1 MSRRLIAAKQF
12 STSQENKI
20 VPEGKRKNNIGIIL
34 ASLADNTPH
43 IDDSDFYKKYSKL
56 PKIGDDIKTSLKE
69 HEEKRKKYDELSK
82 IFENYHNYDNGINA
96 HLAEIELKDSENKL
110 GISSETKYQCK
121 KGGKSIKN
129 KKNSNKKS
137 EKVGKKKNKNKN
149 KNTIRLRKHRS
160 TQFRK

>member
-1 MSRRLIAAKQF
+1 MLLWLW
-12 STSQENKI
+12 
-20 VPEGKRKNNIGIIL
+20 L
-34 ASLADNTPH
+34 A
-43 IDDSDFYKKYSKL
+43 
-56 PKIGDDIKTSLKE
+56 
-69 HEEKRKKYDELSK
+69 EEKPAEDTIDVKSY
-82 IFENYHNYDNGINA
+82 F
-96 HLAEIELKDSENKL
+96 AEIELKDSENKL

-149 KNTIRLRKHRS
+149 TIRLRKHRS